1 MFLNFSISA
10 LSSVSCCVFSASKDL
25 FPQIHEVL
33 LTDFD
38 VRFLPRRRAESY
50 ESLILSNPIFSE
62 VWCQRNSVK
71 YVARTC
77 LRWKKEGCTVEGGSR
92 ENHRRGLR
100 YSRMRACFP
109 PSIDASS
116 ARVWRA
122 RSRFGPAATPRAA
135 SDSGFANSTAIE
147 ISPR

>member
-50 ESLILSNPIFSE
+50 ESLTLSNPIFQRSGSKKFSE
-62 VWCQRNSVK
+62 VCGMEV
-71 YVARTC
+71 VACDGKKKAT
-77 LRWKKEGCTVEGGSR
+77 LWKEGLEKTTE
-92 ENHRRGLR
+92 E
-100 YSRMRACFP
+100 
-109 PSIDASS
+109 D
-116 ARVWRA
+116 
-122 RSRFGPAATPRAA
+122 
-135 SDSGFANSTAIE
+135 
-147 ISPR
+147 